1 MNKLGVGIGYRIV
14 CENKHNLNEQNRI
27 KVQPQFVEKEPLTIW
42 LTECLKTAGAHYWKH
57 ALLKTLY

>member
-1 MNKLGVGIGYRIV
+1 
-14 CENKHNLNEQNRI
+14 
-27 KVQPQFVEKEPLTIW
+27 LTIW